1 MERIIKVT
9 GRGKISVKP
18 DTIQLNINAEGI
30 YKEYAE
36 AVRRS
41 TEDTALIRETIAK
54 AGLDTKD
61 LKTVYFGVDT
71 EYENYQDR
79 HGNWKQRFKGYK
91 YSHSMHLKFPADNE
105 VLGKVLYE
113 LANCK
118 VSVQFSI
125 SHTVKDVEAV
135 KNELLGKAVTDSRTK
150 AQVLTEAAGVTL
162 GDIVNIDYSWG
173 ELEIYSRP
181 MRNLAFGSAINT
193 KEESAFDL
201 DIEAEDIDVQ
211 DTVTVVWEIK

>member
-54 AGLDTKD
+54 AGLDPKD

-181 MRNLAFGSAINT
+181 MRNLAFGSAINA
-193 KEESAFDL
+193 KEDSAFDL

>member
-54 AGLDTKD
+54 AGLDSKD

-79 HGNWKQRFKGYK
+79 HGSWKQRFKGYK

-181 MRNLAFGSAINT
+181 MRNLAFGSAINA

>member
-36 AVRRS
+36 AVKKS

-54 AGLDTKD
+54 AGLDPKK

-71 EYENYQDR
+71 EYEGYQDR

-91 YSHSMHLKFPADNE
+91 YNHSMHLKFPADNE

-135 KNELLGKAVTDSRTK
+135 KNELLGKAVTDSRAK

-181 MRNLAFGSAINT
+181 MRNFVYGSALNA
-193 KEESAFDL
+193 KEESTFDL